1 MKSADFNSLNAVD
14 KVHVTMIC
22 ISIAMKELNWQ
33 VPAINGSILP
43 QNAIDWSG
51 GDD

>member
-1 MKSADFNSLNAVD
+1 MTSADFFELGAVD

-22 ISIAMKELNWQ
+22 LSIAMKELNWQ

-43 QNAIDWSG
+43 QNAVDWSG